1 MFSSLKNQLRSVIEW
16 KTPAPQ
22 LVFEIWSRDA
32 DEIKNASKLLVNPG
46 QGCIFVYE
54 GKVSSVFTE
63 PGLYELKTANIPFW
77 TTITKLMQAFQSEH
91 KVGLYFFKT
100 TQLADLKWGT
110 TSTIKYEDPKYKFP
124 VGLRAFGNYT
134 VQLEK
139 VENFFNQFLGV
150 RDFYS
155 TDELRE
161 LINSRLT
168 QPLTQ
173 ILVNGKFSYA
183 EIDSHRGEL
192 ASQMS
197 ELISS
202 EFTPFGLKLIDIRL
216 EGTSFDEDTNK
227 RINRIADMSAES
239 QAAQSAGISYAQMQ
253 QLEALKEAA
262 KNPSGGAG
270 NMVGIGVGLG
280 LGQQISGNFGAT
292 APAEE
297 PTVRLKKIK
306 DLFDNGLITEEEYNQ
321 KKKEI
326 LSKI

>member
-1 MFSSLKNQLRSVIEW
+1 MFGSLKNQLRTVIEW

-54 GKVSSVFTE
+54 GKISTVFTQ

-77 TTITKLMQAFQSEH
+77 TTITKLMQAFESEH

-100 TQLADLKWGT
+100 TQLTDLKWGT
-110 TSTIKYEDPKYKFP
+110 TSTIKYEDPRYKFP

-134 VQLEK
+134 AQIES
-139 VENFFNQFLGV
+139 VENFFSQFIGA

-173 ILVNGKFSYA
+173 ILVNGKYSYTD
-183 EIDSHRGEL
+183 IDSHRAEL

-197 ELISS
+197 QQVSS
-202 EFTPFGLKLIDIRL
+202 EFTSFGLKLNDIRL

-239 QAAQSAGISYAQMQ
+239 QAAQSAGVSYAQMQ

-280 LGQQISGNFGAT
+280 LGQQISGNLGGNISSDD
-292 APAEE
+292 
-297 PTVRLKKIK
+297 PTIRLKKIK
-306 DLFDNGLITEEEYNQ
+306 DLFDNGLITEEEFNQ